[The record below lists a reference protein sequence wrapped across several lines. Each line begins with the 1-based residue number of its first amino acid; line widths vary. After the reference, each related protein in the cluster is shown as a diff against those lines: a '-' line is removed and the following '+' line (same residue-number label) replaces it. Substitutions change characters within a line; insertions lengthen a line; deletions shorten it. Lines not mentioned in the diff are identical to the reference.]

1 MLPSQGAFLFNTK
14 TEYFYNVSYK
24 RLHIQF
30 FLKEAENSIVIDV
43 RSPLEYNHG
52 HIIGANNI
60 PLFTDEERKLVG
72 TAYKQES
79 REQAIKIG
87 LDFFGPKMKR
97 IVEEVEGLVS
107 DRQRT
112 ITNGQSAMG
121 KDSGSQLPIANCIS
135 IYCWRGGMR
144 SAAIAWLLNLY
155 GFKVT
160 VLAGGYKAYRNYVL
174 ETFSLPFSLKIVA
187 GFTGSGKTE
196 ILQELEKRGEEIIDL
211 EKLASHKGSAFG
223 NINMPDQ
230 PTQEMFENLFAQEL
244 WLKAIDN
251 RQFAI
256 SETHSPLT
264 IHHSPIWLE
273 DESQRIGLINIPPAF
288 WQQIRQAPVY
298 FFDIP
303 FDKRLKHIAEEY
315 GNHNKKLLADSIVR
329 ISKRLGGLETKNAL
343 NYLEEGNISAC
354 FSILLKYYDKH
365 YLKGLNNRDNLS
377 SLLQKLPCI
386 AVDPNNAAMLT
397 AYSIP
402 V

>member
-1 MLPSQGAFLFNTK
+1 VNYQ
-14 TEYFYNVSYK
+14 
-24 RLHIQF
+24 RLHIKS
-30 FLKEAENSIVIDV
+30 FLKEAEKCIVIDV
-43 RSPLEYNHG
+43 RSPSEYNHG
-52 HIIGANNI
+52 HIIGSKNI
-60 PLFTDEERKLVG
+60 PLFTDEERKIVG

-87 LDFFGPKMKR
+87 LDFFGPKMKK
-97 IVEEVEGLVS
+97 IIEEVEGLTTNK
-107 DRQRT
+107 QRAK
-112 ITNGQSAMG
+112 S
-121 KDSGSQLPIANCIS
+121 KDGDCQLPIVNCIFL
-135 IYCWRGGMR
+135 YCWRGGMR

-155 GFKVT
+155 GVKIS

-196 ILQELEKRGEEIIDL
+196 ILHELEKRGEEIIDL

-223 NINMPDQ
+223 NINMPVQ
-230 PTQEMFENLFAQEL
+230 PTQEMFENLLAQDL
-244 WLKAIDN
+244 RLKSMRQRQSAIKD
-251 RQFAI
+251 
-256 SETHSPLT
+256 SDLLHSTHHLPL
-264 IHHSPIWLE
+264 WLE

-303 FDKRLKHIAEEY
+303 FEDRLKHIIEEY
-315 GNHNKKLLADSIVR
+315 GDHNKKLLADSITR
-329 ISKRLGGLETKNAL
+329 ISKKLGGLETKNAL

-365 YLKGLNNRDNLS
+365 YLKGLHNRDNLS
-377 SLLQKLPCI
+377 SLLQKLPGI
-386 AVDPNNAAMLT
+386 AVNPNNAAMLT
-397 AYSIP
+397 TYSIS

>member
-1 MLPSQGAFLFNTK
+1 VNYQ
-14 TEYFYNVSYK
+14 
-24 RLHIQF
+24 RLHIES
-30 FLKEAENSIVIDV
+30 FLKEAEKCIVIDV
-43 RSPLEYNHG
+43 RSPSEYNHG
-52 HIIGANNI
+52 HIIGSKNI
-60 PLFTDEERKLVG
+60 PLFTDEERKIVG

-87 LDFFGPKMKR
+87 LDFFGPKMKK
-97 IVEEVEGLVS
+97 IIEEVEGLMTNK
-107 DRQRT
+107 QRAK
-112 ITNGQSAMG
+112 S
-121 KDSGSQLPIANCIS
+121 KDGDCQLPIVNCIFL
-135 IYCWRGGMR
+135 YCWRGGMR

-155 GFKVT
+155 GVKIS

-196 ILQELEKRGEEIIDL
+196 ILHELEKRGEEIIDL

-223 NINMPDQ
+223 NINMPVQ
-230 PTQEMFENLFAQEL
+230 PTQEMFENLLAQDL
-244 WLKAIDN
+244 RLKSMRQRQSAICN
-251 RQFAI
+251 LQSAI
-256 SETHSPLT
+256 KDSDLLHSTHHLPL
-264 IHHSPIWLE
+264 WLE

-303 FDKRLKHIAEEY
+303 FEDRLKHIIEEY
-315 GNHNKKLLADSIVR
+315 GDHNKKLLADSITR
-329 ISKRLGGLETKNAL
+329 ISKKLGGLETKNAL

-365 YLKGLNNRDNLS
+365 YLKGLHNRDNLS
-377 SLLQKLPCI
+377 SLLQKLPGI
-386 AVDPNNAAMLT
+386 AVNPNNAAMLT
-397 AYSIP
+397 TYSIS

>member
-1 MLPSQGAFLFNTK
+1 MNYQ
-14 TEYFYNVSYK
+14 
-24 RLHIQF
+24 RLHIKS
-30 FLKEAENSIVIDV
+30 FLKEAEKCIVIDV
-43 RSPLEYNHG
+43 RSPSEYNHG
-52 HIIGANNI
+52 HIIGSKNI
-60 PLFTDEERKLVG
+60 PLFTDEERKIVG

-87 LDFFGPKMKR
+87 LDFFGPKMKK
-97 IVEEVEGLVS
+97 IIEEVEGLMTNK
-107 DRQRT
+107 QRAK
-112 ITNGQSAMG
+112 S
-121 KDSGSQLPIANCIS
+121 KDGDCQLPIVNCIFL
-135 IYCWRGGMR
+135 YCWRGGMR

-155 GFKVT
+155 GVKIS

-196 ILQELEKRGEEIIDL
+196 ILHELEKRGEEIIDL

-223 NINMPDQ
+223 NINMPVQ
-230 PTQEMFENLFAQEL
+230 PTQEMFENLLAQDL
-244 WLKAIDN
+244 RLKSMRQRQSAICN
-251 RQFAI
+251 LQSAI
-256 SETHSPLT
+256 KDSDLLHSTHHLPL
-264 IHHSPIWLE
+264 WLE

-303 FDKRLKHIAEEY
+303 FEDRLKHIIEEY
-315 GNHNKKLLADSIVR
+315 GDHNKKLLADSITR
-329 ISKRLGGLETKNAL
+329 ISKKLGGLETKNAL

-365 YLKGLNNRDNLS
+365 YLKGLHNRDNLS
-377 SLLQKLPCI
+377 SLLQKLPGI
-386 AVDPNNAAMLT
+386 AVNPNNAAMLT
-397 AYSIP
+397 TYSIS

>member
-1 MLPSQGAFLFNTK
+1 VNYQ
-14 TEYFYNVSYK
+14 
-24 RLHIQF
+24 RLHIES
-30 FLKEAENSIVIDV
+30 FLKEAEKCIVIDV
-43 RSPLEYNHG
+43 RSPSEYNHG
-52 HIIGANNI
+52 HIIGSKNI
-60 PLFTDEERKLVG
+60 PLFTDEERKIVG

-87 LDFFGPKMKR
+87 LDFFGPKMKK
-97 IVEEVEGLVS
+97 IIEEVEGLTTNK
-107 DRQRT
+107 QRAK
-112 ITNGQSAMG
+112 S
-121 KDSGSQLPIANCIS
+121 KDGDCQLPIVNCIFL
-135 IYCWRGGMR
+135 YCWRGGMR

-155 GFKVT
+155 GVKIS

-196 ILQELEKRGEEIIDL
+196 ILHELEKRGEEIIDL

-223 NINMPDQ
+223 NINMPVQ
-230 PTQEMFENLFAQEL
+230 PTQEMFENLLAQDL
-244 WLKAIDN
+244 RLKSMRQRQSAICN
-251 RQFAI
+251 LQSAI
-256 SETHSPLT
+256 KDSDLLHSTHHLPL
-264 IHHSPIWLE
+264 WLE

-303 FDKRLKHIAEEY
+303 FEDRLKHIIEEY
-315 GNHNKKLLADSIVR
+315 GDHNKKLLADSITR
-329 ISKRLGGLETKNAL
+329 ISKKLGGLETKNAL

-365 YLKGLNNRDNLS
+365 YLKGLHNRDNLS
-377 SLLQKLPCI
+377 SLLQKLPGI
-386 AVDPNNAAMLT
+386 AVNPNNAAMLT
-397 AYSIP
+397 TYSIS

>member
-14 TEYFYNVSYK
+14 TEYFYIVSYK

-60 PLFTDEERKLVG
+60 ALFTDEERKLVG

-107 DRQRT
+107 NRQRT
-112 ITNGQSAMG
+112 ITNAQSAIG
-121 KDSGSQLPIANCIS
+121 KDSGSQLPIANCIF

-160 VLAGGYKAYRNYVL
+160 VLAGGYKAYRNHVL
-174 ETFSLPFSLKIVA
+174 KTFSRPFFLNVVA

-223 NINMPDQ
+223 NINMPAQ
-230 PTQEMFENLFAQEL
+230 STQEMFENLFAQEL

-251 RQFAI
+251 RQ
-256 SETHSPLT
+256 
-264 IHHSPIWLE
+264 
-273 DESQRIGLINIPPAF
+273 
-288 WQQIRQAPVY
+288 
-298 FFDIP
+298 
-303 FDKRLKHIAEEY
+303 
-315 GNHNKKLLADSIVR
+315 
-329 ISKRLGGLETKNAL
+329 
-343 NYLEEGNISAC
+343 
-354 FSILLKYYDKH
+354 
-365 YLKGLNNRDNLS
+365 
-377 SLLQKLPCI
+377 
-386 AVDPNNAAMLT
+386 
-397 AYSIP
+397 
-402 V
+402 

>member
-1 MLPSQGAFLFNTK
+1 M
-14 TEYFYNVSYK
+14 SYK
-24 RLHIQF
+24 HLHTKS
-30 FLKEAENSIVIDV
+30 FLKDAENSIVIDV

-79 REQAIKIG
+79 REQAIKMG
-87 LDFFGPKMKR
+87 LDYFGPKMKR
-97 IVEEVEGLVS
+97 IVEEVEGLMS
-107 DRQRT
+107 NRQST
-112 ITNGQSAMG
+112 ISNQQLTMG
-121 KDSGSQLPIANCIS
+121 NAVNCQLPTVNS
-135 IYCWRGGMR
+135 VLLYCWRGGMR

-155 GFKVT
+155 GFKVI
-160 VLAGGYKAYRNYVL
+160 VLAGGYKAYRNHIL
-174 ETFSLPFSLKIVA
+174 QTFSLPFNIKLIA

-230 PTQEMFENLFAQEL
+230 PTQEMFENLLAQEL
-244 WLKAIDN
+244 WRKSMGNSQLAIED
-251 RQFAI
+251 AD
-256 SETHSPLT
+256 SLLTTHY
-264 IHHSPIWLE
+264 SPIWIE

-288 WQQIRQAPVY
+288 WQKIRQAPVY

-303 FDKRLKHIAEEY
+303 FEERLKHITEEY
-315 GNHNKKLLADSIVR
+315 GCFDKKSLEDSIVR

-343 NYLEEGNISAC
+343 NHLEEGNISAC

-365 YLKGLNNRDNLS
+365 YLKGLHNRDNLS

>member
-1 MLPSQGAFLFNTK
+1 MNYQ
-14 TEYFYNVSYK
+14 
-24 RLHIQF
+24 RLHIES
-30 FLKEAENSIVIDV
+30 FLKEAEKCIVIDV
-43 RSPLEYNHG
+43 RSPSEYNHG
-52 HIIGANNI
+52 HIIGSKNI
-60 PLFTDEERKLVG
+60 PLFTDEERKIVG

-87 LDFFGPKMKR
+87 LDFFGPKMKK
-97 IVEEVEGLVS
+97 IIEEVEGLMTNK
-107 DRQRT
+107 QRAK
-112 ITNGQSAMG
+112 S
-121 KDSGSQLPIANCIS
+121 KDGDCQLPIVNCIFL
-135 IYCWRGGMR
+135 YCWRGGMR

-155 GFKVT
+155 GVKIS

-196 ILQELEKRGEEIIDL
+196 ILHELEKRGEEIIDL

-223 NINMPDQ
+223 NINMPVQ
-230 PTQEMFENLFAQEL
+230 PTQEMFENLLAQDL
-244 WLKAIDN
+244 RLKSMRQRQSAICN
-251 RQFAI
+251 LQSAI
-256 SETHSPLT
+256 KDSDLLHSTHHLPL
-264 IHHSPIWLE
+264 WLE

-303 FDKRLKHIAEEY
+303 FEDRLKHIIEEY
-315 GNHNKKLLADSIVR
+315 GDHNKKLLADSITR
-329 ISKRLGGLETKNAL
+329 ISKKLGGLETKNAL

-365 YLKGLNNRDNLS
+365 YLKGLHNRDNLS
-377 SLLQKLPCI
+377 SLLQKLPGI
-386 AVDPNNAAMLT
+386 AVNPNNAAMLT
-397 AYSIP
+397 TYSIS

>member
-1 MLPSQGAFLFNTK
+1 VNYQ
-14 TEYFYNVSYK
+14 
-24 RLHIQF
+24 RLHIKS
-30 FLKEAENSIVIDV
+30 FLKEAEKCIVIDV
-43 RSPLEYNHG
+43 RSPSEYNHG
-52 HIIGANNI
+52 HIIGSKNI
-60 PLFTDEERKLVG
+60 PLFTDEERKIVG

-87 LDFFGPKMKR
+87 LDFFGPKMKK
-97 IVEEVEGLVS
+97 IIEEVEGLMTNK
-107 DRQRT
+107 QRAK
-112 ITNGQSAMG
+112 S
-121 KDSGSQLPIANCIS
+121 KDGECQLPIVNCIFL
-135 IYCWRGGMR
+135 YCWRGGMR

-155 GFKVT
+155 GVKIS

-196 ILQELEKRGEEIIDL
+196 ILHELEKRGEEIIDL

-223 NINMPDQ
+223 NINMPVQ
-230 PTQEMFENLFAQEL
+230 PTQEMFENLLAQDL
-244 WLKAIDN
+244 RLKSMRQRQSAIKD
-251 RQFAI
+251 
-256 SETHSPLT
+256 SDLLLSTHHLPL
-264 IHHSPIWLE
+264 WLE

-303 FDKRLKHIAEEY
+303 FEDRLKHIIEEY
-315 GNHNKKLLADSIVR
+315 GDHNKKLLADSITR
-329 ISKRLGGLETKNAL
+329 ISKKLGGLETKNAL

-365 YLKGLNNRDNLS
+365 YLKGLHNRDNLS
-377 SLLQKLPCI
+377 SLLQKLPGI
-386 AVDPNNAAMLT
+386 AVNPNNAAMLT
-397 AYSIP
+397 TYSIS